1 MGRMSR
7 EKGKRGE
14 REWAAVCREH
24 GYDARRTAQH
34 CGKSGDA
41 ADVIGLPGIHMEV
54 KRVEHLDLYGA
65 LDQAK
70 RDARPG
76 KIPIVAHR
84 RNDCRWVVI
93 MDAENWFR
101 IYREYEA
108 GRPRTEIGIEEEI
121 HDEAE

>member
-1 MGRMSR
+1 MRRASAASGNGRLCAGNMDTTPA
-7 EKGKRGE
+7 ELQ
-14 REWAAVCREH
+14 
-24 GYDARRTAQH
+24 QH

-108 GRPRTEIGIEEEI
+108 GRPRTEIGIEE
-121 HDEAE
+121 DGYADTGGM